1 MLVKR
6 SYPLLLIYFI
16 LPLTLKATY
25 LHQCWIVH
33 FELIII
39 MQFKHYLL
47 FSFTMRNAL
56 ASNTL
61 WPTCSFVTSSYSC
74 YAFAVFIICSCYWFL
89 CHWYWF
95 TTRIATMISASSSVD
110 ASIHTLVIALSSTK
124 WDTQQNRNLNIL
136 WARKC
141 LLRTPNSSYLCSSLG
156 FSLFPKYLRQI
167 LATWQRYCNNLF
179 RSGTLGFWPFLL
191 PEITLWQAVIL

>member
-1 MLVKR
+1 MKIFPKIK
-6 SYPLLLIYFI
+6 SGMIKEPLWELKELYQINIFKWCLSRDHIHCFWYNCCYF
-16 LPLTLKATY
+16 
-25 LHQCWIVH
+25 
-33 FELIII
+33 
-39 MQFKHYLL
+39 
-47 FSFTMRNAL
+47 S
-56 ASNTL
+56 S
-61 WPTCSFVTSSYSC
+61 SSYSC
-74 YAFAVFIICSCYWFL
+74 CAFAVFIICSCYWFL

-95 TTRIATMISASSSVD
+95 TTCIATMISASSSVD
-110 ASIHTLVIALSSTK
+110 ASIYTLVIALSSTK

-136 WARKC
+136 WTRRC
-141 LLRTPNSSYLCSSLG
+141 LLRTPNSSYLCSSPG